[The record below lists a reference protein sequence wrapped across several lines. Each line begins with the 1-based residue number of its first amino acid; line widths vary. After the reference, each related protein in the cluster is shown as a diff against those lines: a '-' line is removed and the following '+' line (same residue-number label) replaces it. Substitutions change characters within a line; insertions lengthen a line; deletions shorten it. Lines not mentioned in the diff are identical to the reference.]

1 MYPFTNL
8 IYDVI
13 SEFVECRLMMGLGF
27 FSFLGRLSELVD
39 HAVLSRM
46 AAGLS
51 GGGPG
56 IEPPSSSFL
65 PPGDDRT
72 GIFFLK
78 TFP

>member
-56 IEPPSSSFL
+56 IEPPSSSFYHL
-65 PPGDDRT
+65 EMT
-72 GIFFLK
+72 ELVSFF
-78 TFP
+78 